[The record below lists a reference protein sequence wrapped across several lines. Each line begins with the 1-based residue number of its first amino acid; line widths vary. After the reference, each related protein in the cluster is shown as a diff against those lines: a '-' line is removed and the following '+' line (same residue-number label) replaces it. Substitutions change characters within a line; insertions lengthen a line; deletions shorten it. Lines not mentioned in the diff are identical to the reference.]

1 MTNIIEKP
9 KTNTLIEE
17 YRQQALAYGHEKAIR
32 TFATPVLQ
40 AWEKACEGY
49 ADEDTELEGFA
60 DLMSEVFNVRDAAIA
75 AAINPRF
82 KIGTI
87 INLAAKAHTPYYKR
101 LLFKT
106 LVDGFT
112 NPDIKPDHDRLHNA
126 ITAACGLTDLASE
139 KKYRA
144 HPLAVAAYLS
154 WWDGK
159 MEDAYSYAI
168 LALDADQATSLA
180 ALVLVALS
188 KSSPSFA
195 GASRPTAPPRTKRNQ
210 STIHQK
216 PKYQEKQYGIVH
228 RHPRHPDPSARQSQ
242 S

>member
-1 MTNIIEKP
+1 MTNIIENPRPTHSSK
-9 KTNTLIEE
+9 NTAN
-17 YRQQALAYGHEKAIR
+17 RHWHTGTKKQSA
-32 TFATPVLQ
+32 PSPPPMLQ

-75 AAINPRF
+75 AAINPRL

-101 LLFKT
+101 LLSKT
-106 LVDGFT
+106 LADGFT
-112 NPDIKPDHDRLHNA
+112 NPDIKPDHGRLHNA
-126 ITAACGLTDLASE
+126 ITAACNLTDLASE

-154 WWDGK
+154 WWGGK

-168 LALDADQATSLA
+168 LALDADRTTSLA
-180 ALVLVALS
+180 ALVLAALS
-188 KSSPSFA
+188 K
-195 GASRPTAPPRTKRNQ
+195 GK
-210 STIHQK
+210 K
-216 PKYQEKQYGIVH
+216 PAYLN
-228 RHPRHPDPSARQSQ
+228 
-242 S
+242 

>member
-32 TFATPVLQ
+32 TFATPMLQ

-101 LLFKT
+101 LLSKT
-106 LVDGFT
+106 LADGFT
-112 NPDIKPDHDRLHNA
+112 NPDIKPDHNRLHNA
-126 ITAACGLTDLASE
+126 ITTACGLTDLASE

-154 WWDGK
+154 
-159 MEDAYSYAI
+159 
-168 LALDADQATSLA
+168 
-180 ALVLVALS
+180 
-188 KSSPSFA
+188 
-195 GASRPTAPPRTKRNQ
+195 
-210 STIHQK
+210 
-216 PKYQEKQYGIVH
+216 
-228 RHPRHPDPSARQSQ
+228 
-242 S
+242 

>member
-32 TFATPVLQ
+32 TFATPMLQ

-49 ADEDTELEGFA
+49 ADEDAELEGFA

-101 LLFKT
+101 LLSKT

-168 LALDADQATSLA
+168 LALDADRTTSLA

-188 KSSPSFA
+188 K
-195 GASRPTAPPRTKRNQ
+195 GK
-210 STIHQK
+210 K
-216 PKYQEKQYGIVH
+216 PAYLN
-228 RHPRHPDPSARQSQ
+228 
-242 S
+242 

>member
-32 TFATPVLQ
+32 TFATPMLQ

-101 LLFKT
+101 LLSKT
-106 LVDGFT
+106 LADGF
-112 NPDIKPDHDRLHNA
+112 
-126 ITAACGLTDLASE
+126 TDLASE

-154 WWDGK
+154 WWGGK
-159 MEDAYSYAI
+159 MEQAYSYAI
-168 LALDADQATSLA
+168 LALDADRTTSLA

-188 KSSPSFA
+188 K
-195 GASRPTAPPRTKRNQ
+195 GK
-210 STIHQK
+210 K
-216 PKYQEKQYGIVH
+216 PAYLN
-228 RHPRHPDPSARQSQ
+228 
-242 S
+242 

>member
-1 MTNIIEKP
+1 M
-9 KTNTLIEE
+9 
-17 YRQQALAYGHEKAIR
+17 
-32 TFATPVLQ
+32 LQ

-60 DLMSEVFNVRDAAIA
+60 ELMSEVFNVRDAAIA

-101 LLFKT
+101 LLSKT
-106 LVDGFT
+106 LADGFT

-126 ITAACGLTDLASE
+126 ITTACGLTDLASE

-168 LALDADQATSLA
+168 LALDADRTTSLA
-180 ALVLVALS
+180 ALVLAALS
-188 KSSPSFA
+188 K
-195 GASRPTAPPRTKRNQ
+195 GK
-210 STIHQK
+210 K
-216 PKYQEKQYGIVH
+216 PAYLN
-228 RHPRHPDPSARQSQ
+228 
-242 S
+242 

>member
-1 MTNIIEKP
+1 M
-9 KTNTLIEE
+9 
-17 YRQQALAYGHEKAIR
+17 
-32 TFATPVLQ
+32 LQ

-159 MEDAYSYAI
+159 MEDAYSLRDSRSRCGSGHESRCTRSGRAVEGQKAR
-168 LALDADQATSLA
+168 LPQ
-180 ALVLVALS
+180 LVLTIVRGGFPPD
-188 KSSPSFA
+188 SP
-195 GASRPTAPPRTKRNQ
+195 PPRTKRNQ

-216 PKYQEKQYGIVH
+216 TKYQEKQYGIVH

>member
-32 TFATPVLQ
+32 TFATPMLQ
-40 AWEKACEGY
+40 AWKKACEGY
-49 ADEDTELEGFA
+49 AAEDTKLEGLA

-101 LLFKT
+101 LLSN
-106 LVDGFT
+106 

-168 LALDADQATSLA
+168 LALDADRTTSLA

-188 KSSPSFA
+188 K
-195 GASRPTAPPRTKRNQ
+195 GK
-210 STIHQK
+210 K
-216 PKYQEKQYGIVH
+216 PAYLN
-228 RHPRHPDPSARQSQ
+228 
-242 S
+242 

>member
-1 MTNIIEKP
+1 MTNI
-9 KTNTLIEE
+9 IEE

-32 TFATPVLQ
+32 TFATPMLQ

-101 LLFKT
+101 LLSKT

-168 LALDADQATSLA
+168 LALDADRTTSLA

-188 KSSPSFA
+188 K
-195 GASRPTAPPRTKRNQ
+195 GK
-210 STIHQK
+210 K
-216 PKYQEKQYGIVH
+216 PAYLN
-228 RHPRHPDPSARQSQ
+228 
-242 S
+242 

>member
-32 TFATPVLQ
+32 TFATPMLQ

-101 LLFKT
+101 LLSKT
-106 LVDGFT
+106 LADGFT
-112 NPDIKPDHDRLHNA
+112 NPTSNPTTTGYTMPSQPH
-126 ITAACGLTDLASE
+126 
-139 KKYRA
+139 
-144 HPLAVAAYLS
+144 AV
-154 WWDGK
+154 
-159 MEDAYSYAI
+159 
-168 LALDADQATSLA
+168 
-180 ALVLVALS
+180 
-188 KSSPSFA
+188 SPTLPRRRS
-195 GASRPTAPPRTKRNQ
+195 TAPIPLPSPPISHGGTGRWRMHIPTRFSLSMRTGPRVSLHSFWSRCRRAKSPPT
-210 STIHQK
+210 STSPH
-216 PKYQEKQYGIVH
+216 H
-228 RHPRHPDPSARQSQ
+228 RSRGLPARQPPPTDKTERRILVVVATPEV
-242 S
+242 